1 MANFVKAQSE
11 ITGFLGVGIND
22 KSFIAVNSIKKRC
35 PNAVWKHP
43 CIYVKGVTFIGQKF
57 DSLTVRYE
65 NEKLAY
71 ATFSLKRIK
80 NSASTYIRRYEENEQ
95 AQNAA
100 YENAKIQIRRDLT
113 NELNSIFFNIANTM
127 SSKYGSPIVA
137 SEGNAIWKDI
147 HSNTIT
153 LNCTIRNSE
162 LRFDRIFTCKGVIT
176 VTYRPGIANDNE
188 F

>member
-1 MANFVKAQSE
+1 MSNFIKAQSE

-43 CIYVKGVTFIGQKF
+43 YIHVRNVTFIGQKF
-57 DSLTVRYE
+57 DSLTIKYE

-71 ATFSLKRIK
+71 ATFLLKK
-80 NSASTYIRRYEENEQ
+80 TKDVGHSYMPVYGENVY
-95 AQNAA
+95 AKDVA
-100 YENAKIQIRRDLT
+100 YENDKTQKQRDLT
-113 NELNSIFFNIANTM
+113 NEMNSIFINIANTM
-127 SSKYGSPIVA
+127 SSKYGRPIVA

-153 LNCTIRNSE
+153 LNCVIKNLE
-162 LRFDRIFTCKGVIT
+162 LRSERLFVCNGEIT
-176 VTYRPGIANDNE
+176 VTYRPGLVNDNE